1 MSWKSCVWT
10 PESRFLPG
18 AQLLQL
24 PFLYYP
30 LEWGVIANHS
40 VLGHIFLCRHQAGI
54 WTVVKECHNTTAYF
68 HKYAKGLTETQ
79 IHLARVHQSVRTHT
93 HTHNSLSWSHSC
105 FTAGRTHFL
114 LAEKE
119 NIIPV
124 HHEPACTNL
133 QGWPTLLSG
142 EIKTVYLKLYI
153 WHNC

>member
-93 HTHNSLSWSHSC
+93 HTHTQLSQLKSQLFYSGQNPFCISRKRKHNPCSPWASLYQS
-105 FTAGRTHFL
+105 TR
-114 LAEKE
+114 LA
-119 NIIPV
+119 NI
-124 HHEPACTNL
+124 AFRRD
-133 QGWPTLLSG
+133 
-142 EIKTVYLKLYI
+142 
-153 WHNC
+153 

>member
-79 IHLARVHQSVRTHT
+79 IHLARVHQSVRAHTHT
-93 HTHNSLSWSHSC
+93 HTQLSQLKSQLFYSGQNPFCISRKRIHNPCSPWASLYQS
-105 FTAGRTHFL
+105 TR
-114 LAEKE
+114 LA
-119 NIIPV
+119 NI
-124 HHEPACTNL
+124 AFRRD
-133 QGWPTLLSG
+133 
-142 EIKTVYLKLYI
+142 
-153 WHNC
+153 